1 MCAEINLLKNYPKS
15 KRNLEERS
23 LGTDAQTR
31 SIAREFGKDFFDGER
46 KFGYGGFS
54 YNKRFWQPVIPDLIN
69 HWNLNSSSSLLD
81 VGCAKGF
88 FLHDLSIMIPGIK
101 VKGIDISQYAI
112 DNTIETMTDYCQYG
126 NAYNLEFRD
135 NSFDIVFSINTVH
148 NLEIDECKVAIKE
161 IERVSKK
168 GSFITVDAYETEDE
182 KERMFKWNLTAKTIL
197 SKKDWINV
205 FNECGYTGDYH
216 WFIP

>member
-1 MCAEINLLKNYPKS
+1 MCAEINLLKNYPNS

-23 LGTDAQTR
+23 LGTDEQTR

-54 YNKRFWQPVIPDLIN
+54 YNKRFWQPVVPDLIN

-126 NAYNLEFRD
+126 NAYNLEFQD

-148 NLEIDECKVAIKE
+148 NLEIEECKVAIKE